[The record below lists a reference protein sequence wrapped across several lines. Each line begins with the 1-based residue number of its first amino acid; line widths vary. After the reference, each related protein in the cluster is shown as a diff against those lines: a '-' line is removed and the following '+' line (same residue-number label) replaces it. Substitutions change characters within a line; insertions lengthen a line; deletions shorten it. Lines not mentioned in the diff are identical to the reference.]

1 MSRHRWRFGG
11 RGRVA
16 LVAAGVVAVVSVAVA
31 VGAGPRGLPPA
42 KQAALDQEAADQAK
56 GLANPAL
63 KNSAQVIPL
72 GPQAPTPQ
80 FPGVQTVNAG
90 AGVIIESSAA
100 PPGEKNAVWI
110 NLWQEQGD
118 SYAVGV
124 YAGGVADD
132 PTQGL
137 VVWVRSGPAP
147 EFSDVVSREIL
158 TPRRAGPVN
167 VVAANGEVLTLLAA
181 DGTTFTFDASTGV
194 FQ

>member
-1 MSRHRWRFGG
+1 MSAALAMGAGG
-11 RGRVA
+11 RDA
-16 LVAAGVVAVVSVAVA
+16 
-31 VGAGPRGLPPA
+31 LPPA
-42 KQAALDQEAADQAK
+42 KQAALDQAAADQAI
-56 GLANPAL
+56 GLANPAP
-63 KNSAQVIPL
+63 KPPGNSPQVIPL
-72 GPQAPTPQ
+72 GPQPLTPQ

-110 NLWQEQGD
+110 NLWQEQGE
-118 SYAVGV
+118 SYAIGV

-147 EFSDVVSREIL
+147 EFSDVVGREIL
-158 TPRRAGPVN
+158 TPRRAGPVR
-167 VVAANGEVLTLLAA
+167 VVAASGEVLTLLGA

-194 FQ
+194 LR